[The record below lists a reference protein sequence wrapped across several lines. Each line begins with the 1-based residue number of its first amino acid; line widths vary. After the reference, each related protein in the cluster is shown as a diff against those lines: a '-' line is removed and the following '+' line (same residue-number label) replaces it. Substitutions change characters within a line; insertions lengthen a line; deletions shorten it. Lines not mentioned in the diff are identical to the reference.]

1 MKKRTLISIVITIVC
16 IALTN
21 KFWFC
26 IKPLQI
32 SFKAEGSGDT
42 KFEFFLN
49 KEDNNDFK
57 KVKYGVIETNLD
69 ENDSV
74 ELFINRV
81 HKAKRAK
88 ITVSAVSP
96 PPPQLKNIILSEFE
110 LRYGKYK
117 LDDLKAF
124 SVEGAK
130 LKIDGDRLIIYPE
143 SETVSLIYNK
153 PVDLKSS
160 TKFDIKFLIVIAVL
174 SFLLSYKLT
183 SYLADFKTLNNASRM
198 DIVFLFIFF
207 ILLFIPISHI
217 DTQSTKS
224 EKENRTLAKY
234 EPFIKDKTINF
245 DYGNDFEKWFNDRF
259 AGRFFVIQNYVNLKY
274 RLALNYF
281 EYTRYFINKKN
292 NWIMDN
298 IKLVEQINTPLN
310 ANDLDTMLK
319 SIITFN
325 NYCKKHNIK
334 LYILVSPVKEYVYKE
349 KNPYLLIKENNALIQ
364 SKEYFEKELKKQN
377 ITFILPVEEFRNRRN
392 SEILFYKTDHHW
404 TEAGAFLGYQ
414 ILMKEIQKD
423 FKDINV
429 LDKNFFNYEYKK
441 EVKYALLK
449 YFYTPGIS
457 LEEMLINDKKITDTQ
472 YKYFKIPNSI
482 QSEARVTPTRKYYET
497 KYNDK
502 DIQANNLN
510 DYWANSH
517 YKKGKYKAFLL
528 GTSYTAAMTPYFQYT
543 FKDLIQR
550 RVNVLEGKGEL
561 SIRLYKKEIEK
572 LKPDIIIICIDFTYI
587 DRLKDLNKGVN

>member
-32 SFKAEGSGDT
+32 SFNAEGCGDT

-57 KVKYGVIETNLD
+57 KVKYGVIEANLD
-69 ENDSV
+69 ENNSV

-88 ITVSAVSP
+88 ITVSAVST

-160 TKFDIKFLIVIAVL
+160 TKFDIKVLIVITVL

-207 ILLFIPISHI
+207 ILLFIPMSHI
-217 DTQSTKS
+217 DTQSETS

-234 EPFIKDKTINF
+234 EPFIKDKMINF

-259 AGRFFVIQNYVNLKY
+259 
-274 RLALNYF
+274 
-281 EYTRYFINKKN
+281 YTRTAIVRLFFDVKYYLVKNYYERQGAYINKNNKWMFLQTKN
-292 NWIMDN
+292 KEDKFTLDDLKKYEYSIH
-298 IKLVEQINTPLN
+298 KLVL
-310 ANDLDTMLK
+310 
-319 SIITFN
+319 FCRN
-325 NYCKKHNIK
+325 NNIK
-334 LYILVSPVKEYVYKE
+334 LYILLAPDKEIVYTEE
-349 KNPYLLIKENNALIQ
+349 KYPCKLKNNEYENYLKIKKYIYEKENIKLINTYQ
-364 SKEYFEKELKKQN
+364 
-377 ITFILPVEEFRNRRN
+377 IFRNN
-392 SEILFYKTDHHW
+392 KSSSKDLFYFKTDHHW
-404 TEAGAFLGYQ
+404 TDYGAYLGYQ
-414 ILMKEIQKD
+414 LIMNEIKKDYPMIYINREKD
-423 FKDINV
+423 FNIF
-429 LDKNFFNYEYKK
+429 KNNKIRSEFGRYFFNGRTYVSMLNLHDQSVLNKNYLYYKHK
-441 EVKYALLK
+441 RFNKLK
-449 YFYTPGIS
+449 IIEQNSDIKHKKDFFY
-457 LEEMLINDKKITDTQ
+457 KIYQ
-472 YKYFKIPNSI
+472 YDIKAPRAVLFGDSFGDNLSEFFPYSFSKTLRIYTHSPILPYGESIKLKRFENKI
-482 QSEARVTPTRKYYET
+482 
-497 KYNDK
+497 
-502 DIQANNLN
+502 
-510 DYWANSH
+510 
-517 YKKGKYKAFLL
+517 
-528 GTSYTAAMTPYFQYT
+528 
-543 FKDLIQR
+543 
-550 RVNVLEGKGEL
+550 
-561 SIRLYKKEIEK
+561 IEF
-572 LKPDIIIICIDFTYI
+572 KPDILVVIFSRSGTGA
-587 DRLKDLNKGVN
+587 LNQFANKE

>member
-42 KFEFFLN
+42 KFELFLN

-57 KVKYGVIETNLD
+57 KVKYGVIEANLD
-69 ENDSV
+69 ENNSV

-81 HKAKRAK
+81 HKAKRVK
-88 ITVSAVSP
+88 ITVSAVSTP
-96 PPPQLKNIILSEFE
+96 HPQLKNIILSEFE

-160 TKFDIKFLIVIAVL
+160 TKFDIKVLIVITVL

-207 ILLFIPISHI
+207 ILLFIPMSHI
-217 DTQSTKS
+217 DTQSETS

-234 EPFIKDKTINF
+234 EPFIKDKMINF

-259 AGRFFVIQNYVNLKY
+259 AGRSSTIKIFGSVKYKLNSNY
-274 RLALNYF
+274 
-281 EYTRYFINKKN
+281 
-292 NWIMDN
+292 
-298 IKLVEQINTPLN
+298 
-310 ANDLDTMLK
+310 NDKFMLK
-319 SIITFN
+319 GKDDWLFLSLNNSEKNYLNLDKFSKEDLQKAVDYLVSIDK
-325 NYCKKHNIK
+325 YCKKHNK
-334 LYILVSPVKEYVYKE
+334 KFILVICPDKNKIYGEYYPDLYL
-349 KNPYLLIKENNALIQ
+349 KNISDTKSRANQLIA
-364 SKEYFEKELKKQN
+364 ELKKNNVDVLYLYEVMQN
-377 ITFILPVEEFRNRRN
+377 NKNNKYNSLLYYKNDTHWNHYGAYLGYIELLKKIGIKPVSVTFNEKEIHENGDLNRRYSFVKKEKEEYLYPKIQKPTAQCTKKSN
-392 SEILFYKTDHHW
+392 PKHDLTSGHEDVICKADNKNPKVVFYRDSFTGALLPYLQESFKTSKYYWTNQVRKSEIEDSDIVVIERVERLITVF
-404 TEAGAFLGYQ
+404 AN
-414 ILMKEIQKD
+414 MKPI
-423 FKDINV
+423 
-429 LDKNFFNYEYKK
+429 K
-441 EVKYALLK
+441 E
-449 YFYTPGIS
+449 
-457 LEEMLINDKKITDTQ
+457 
-472 YKYFKIPNSI
+472 
-482 QSEARVTPTRKYYET
+482 
-497 KYNDK
+497 
-502 DIQANNLN
+502 
-510 DYWANSH
+510 
-517 YKKGKYKAFLL
+517 
-528 GTSYTAAMTPYFQYT
+528 
-543 FKDLIQR
+543 
-550 RVNVLEGKGEL
+550 
-561 SIRLYKKEIEK
+561 
-572 LKPDIIIICIDFTYI
+572 
-587 DRLKDLNKGVN
+587 